1 MSGVAMTPLLIVP
14 VVFFCAPVLLPWL
27 FWASV
32 WTSMDAAL

>member
-1 MSGVAMTPLLIVP
+1 MP
-14 VVFFCAPVLLPWL
+14 VVILLYACSPVLLPWL